1 MTAAEIALLVAGA
14 MAAGFVQGL
23 SGFAFGMVAMS
34 IWVWG
39 IEPRLA
45 VVMSIAGG
53 LSGQIFAAVRLRRGL
68 QWPLLWPF
76 LAGAVVGVPLGVV
89 LLPLLDAVL
98 FKFLL
103 GVTLIVCCTAL
114 LLAQRIPRIT
124 RGGRAGDALAG
135 VAGGMMGGLGGFT
148 GVVPSFW
155 CTVRGWDKDT
165 ARAVLQNFNLAALSA
180 TFATYVASGHVTRDM
195 WPLFGVVIPALLL
208 PSVLGTRLYV
218 GISEAAFRR
227 VVLAV
232 LAVSGVVMV
241 ASSAPALWR
250 SLHG

>member
-1 MTAAEIALLVAGA
+1 MQGAEIALLIAGA

-76 LAGAVVGVPLGVV
+76 LAGALVGVPAGVV
-89 LLPLLDAVL
+89 LLPLIDAVL

-103 GVTLIVCCTAL
+103 GITLMVCCSAM
-114 LLAQRIPRIT
+114 LLAQRFPRIT
-124 RGGRAGDALAG
+124 RGGRIGDA
-135 VAGGMMGGLGGFT
+135 VAGAAGGVMGGLGGFT
-148 GVVPSFW
+148 GIVPSLW
-155 CTVRGWDKDT
+155 CTLRGWDKDT
-165 ARAVLQNFNLAALSA
+165 ARAVLQNFNLAALSV
-180 TFATYVASGHVTRDM
+180 TFATYVGSGLVTRET
-195 WPLFGVVIPALLL
+195 WPLFAVVIPALLI
-208 PSVLGTRLYV
+208 PSMLGTKLYV
-218 GISEAAFRR
+218 GLSEAAFKR
-227 VVLAV
+227 VVLGLLTA
-232 LAVSGVVMV
+232 SGAAMI
-241 ASSAPALWR
+241 ASSLPVLLKR
-250 SLHG
+250 

>member
-1 MTAAEIALLVAGA
+1 MSGAEIALLVVGA

-76 LAGAVVGVPLGVV
+76 LAGALVGVPLGVV
-89 LLPLLDAVL
+89 LLPLVDAVV
-98 FKFLL
+98 FKFGL
-103 GVTLIVCCTAL
+103 GLTLMVCCSAML
-114 LLAQRIPRIT
+114 VAQRFPRVT
-124 RGGRAGDALAG
+124 RGGRIGDALAG
-135 VAGGMMGGLGGFT
+135 AAGGVMGGLGGFT
-148 GVVPSFW
+148 GVVPSLW

-165 ARAVLQNFNLAALSA
+165 ARAVLQNFNLAALSV
-180 TFATYVASGHVTRDM
+180 TFATYVGSGMVGREM
-195 WPLFGVVIPALLL
+195 WPLFAVVIPALLI

-218 GISEAAFRR
+218 GLSEASFKR
-227 VVLAV
+227 VVLG
-232 LAVSGVVMV
+232 LLTVSGLVMI
-241 ASSAPALWR
+241 ASSLPVLMKR
-250 SLHG
+250 

>member
-1 MTAAEIALLVAGA
+1 MSGVEIALLVVGA

-76 LAGAVVGVPLGVV
+76 LAGAVVGVPLGVAV
-89 LLPLLDAVL
+89 LPHVDAVV
-98 FKFLL
+98 FKFGL
-103 GVTLIVCCTAL
+103 GITLVVCCTAM
-114 LLAQRIPRIT
+114 LLAQRFPRIT
-124 RGGRAGDALAG
+124 RGGRLGDALAG
-135 VAGGMMGGLGGFT
+135 TAGGVMGGLGGFT

-155 CTVRGWDKDT
+155 CSLRGWDKDT
-165 ARAVLQNFNLAALSA
+165 ARAVLQNFNLAALSV
-180 TFATYVASGHVTRDM
+180 TFATYVASGMVTRAM
-195 WPLFGVVIPALLL
+195 WPLFAVVIPALLI
-208 PSVLGTRLYV
+208 PSVLGTRVYIGL
-218 GISEAAFRR
+218 SDLAFRR
-227 VVLAV
+227 VVLGL
-232 LAVSGVVMV
+232 LAVSGAAMI
-241 ASSAPALWR
+241 ASSLPRLIG
-250 SLHG
+250 S